1 MINKNNIMR
10 HKSFLVSIFLSL
22 FLLSCATETS
32 QIQAVKPEITPDIT
46 IAQTSPNTS
55 VKRVVAL
62 SSLSADI
69 IAELDKTKLVG
80 VVGSK
85 LLQDDPRFKDIPQV
99 SQGQNAPNLEKIV
112 ALKPDLVIGV
122 AGFSDVPLQKLQQL
136 GIKTLSTKVYS
147 WESLEDL
154 TKNLAEKIG
163 ADPQLLLNRYET
175 FLPEKKNQKNQNL
188 STLVLVSR
196 QPILAPNKNSW
207 AGDIVSRFGAKNVAA
222 ELQGN
227 GPIGGYVTLSAEK
240 VLEANPDVLIVV
252 NAETTLLDSLKK
264 EPFWQKLKATQ
275 NNQVYV
281 FDYYGMVN
289 PGSIAAIEKSAQ
301 ELKKIF

>member
-1 MINKNNIMR
+1 MN
-10 HKSFLVSIFLSL
+10 HKSFLISLLLTVFLV
-22 FLLSCATETS
+22 SCATETK
-32 QIQAVKPEITPDIT
+32 QIAEVNSEVKASVTT
-46 IAQTSPNTS
+46 AQTSSQTQ
-55 VKRVVAL
+55 VQRVVAL

-85 LLQDDPRFKDIPQV
+85 ILQNDPRFKDIPQIT
-99 SQGQNAPNLEKIV
+99 QGQNAPNLEKIV

-122 AGFSDVPLQKLQQL
+122 AGFSDVPLKKLNDL
-136 GIKTLSTKVYS
+136 GIKTLSTKIYG
-147 WESLEDL
+147 WEELEDF
-154 TKNLAEKIG
+154 TKSIAEKIG
-163 ADPQLLLNRYET
+163 ADPQPLFNRYKS
-175 FLPEKKNQKNQNL
+175 FLPDKNTQNKNT

-196 QPILAPNKNSW
+196 KPILAPNKESW
-207 AGDIVSRFGAKNVAA
+207 AGDIVARFGAKNVAA

-227 GPIGGYVTLSAEK
+227 NPIGGYVSLSAEK
-240 VLEANPDVLIVV
+240 VLESNPDVLIVV
-252 NAETTLLDSLKK
+252 NAEPTLLDSLKK

-289 PGSIAAIEKSAQ
+289 PGSIAAIEKTSQ